1 MSGNLRLY
9 GATSGYS
16 QISAPDVA
24 GDQIFVV
31 PSLGGEV
38 IVSGNNQSLDLGTGD
53 LSSATVTT
61 TGNTAI
67 GGDLSADRGTFST
80 RVRAVSGNSYA
91 EISHAD
97 GLTMVDSNVTKAN
110 ITLDGSATFARFV
123 SSPAINCEPANRY
136 ATNTASFKQPAD
148 ATNADV
154 VLRLQHEGANDG
166 YLLLGGGSGFTT
178 AANATVGIKADGSA
192 TFGGGNTTL
201 DANGDVNFGGKILT
215 PGMSS
220 TASAGG
226 ALKIIGNEIFRDSS
240 ARGTKENI
248 VSLEESDSV
257 AVTKGLRP
265 VNYIPKG
272 EPDGHLQIGFIAEEV
287 LAVCPPAAITENGEA
302 IGVAYDRLTAI
313 CISALQ
319 AALTRIEALEAEVQ
333 ALKDN

>member
-53 LSSATVTT
+53 LSA
-61 TGNTAI
+61 
-67 GGDLSADRGTFST
+67 ADGTFG
-80 RVRAVSGNSYA
+80 SG
-91 EISHAD
+91 
-97 GLTMVDSNVTKAN
+97 N
-110 ITLDGSATFARFV
+110 ITL
-123 SSPAINCEPANRY
+123 NEN
-136 ATNTASFKQPAD
+136 
-148 ATNADV
+148 
-154 VLRLQHEGANDG
+154 
-166 YLLLGGGSGFTT
+166 GSGVFKGNVIVDKP
-178 AANATVGIKADGSA
+178 AVNKAFITQLSGVEKASISSDGSA
-192 TFGGGNTTL
+192 TFGSGNITL
-201 DANGDVNFGGKILT
+201 GADGSGTFSASLQIGPNAQAGDNPFLTVGSGNRRGTVIIKGPSPDANASAILVEVPGSSTALQVTHDGTTKIGGTSSDPNITLNANGNVTFAGTLIT
-215 PGMSS
+215 PGLSA

-226 ALKIIGNEIFRDSS
+226 ALKIIGNEIYRDSS
-240 ARGTKENI
+240 ARATKENI
-248 VSLEESDSV
+248 VSLEESESV

-265 VNYIPKG
+265 VNYLPKG
-272 EPDGHLQIGFIAEEV
+272 DPDGHLQIGFIAEEV
-287 LAVCPPAAITENGEA
+287 LEVCPPAAITENGEA

-319 AALTRIEALEAEVQ
+319 QALTRIEALEAEVQ